1 MINFYICKKIE
12 YLNMKMLKI
21 TGFILALVLLTP
33 ACNKNDD
40 PPTDP
45 TDCDWDFLLE
55 ESQGI
60 ADHLSVSSAYWVFGN
75 EWNLHG
81 AEVNYHLTEAHGH
94 PDWISDIE
102 GTDVKWVLDVET
114 YLLDYENHDLY
125 PDIDQR
131 IDQLAA
137 LVAGKEDNI
146 SMFYVA
152 DEPYLNGK
160 QITRSMLEEAMDK
173 LKTKIPGIPT
183 YITFTHNY
191 FSTEDLSGPG
201 TQPGSNRGIP
211 DNLDI
216 ISFDWYSNETDG
228 SSKRNIEELVRP
240 TVEKIKAMNPSIPI
254 LLTTEAYDGTLSD
267 DQLPEAIF
275 RYWDYACSEEQV
287 IGNDHFTWADNPTFQ
302 GITSLPK
309 AQAIVKALSKEVRLK
324 RSDMATDNKIPV
336 YEYLDSHDKSNN
348 RYEYRYDSWFWRNWT
363 TSCYNI
369 KEVKF
374 YIRPTGESLSND
386 LYLCY
391 VDKTEEVDRGYPF
404 IDHRLST
411 DATCNGENLARASKL
426 LGSIFISQE
435 AGTEPL
441 YEFITDVAGMD
452 HAYSTDKDE
461 YNGKDGYQIVNSGQP
476 IGYVYPAN

>member
-1 MINFYICKKIE
+1 M
-12 YLNMKMLKI
+12 
-21 TGFILALVLLTP
+21 
-33 ACNKNDD
+33 
-40 PPTDP
+40 
-45 TDCDWDFLLE
+45 
-55 ESQGI
+55 
-60 ADHLSVSSAYWVFGN
+60 
-75 EWNLHG
+75 
-81 AEVNYHLTEAHGH
+81 
-94 PDWISDIE
+94 
-102 GTDVKWVLDVET
+102 
-114 YLLDYENHDLY
+114 
-125 PDIDQR
+125 
-131 IDQLAA
+131 
-137 LVAGKEDNI
+137 
-146 SMFYVA
+146 
-152 DEPYLNGK
+152 
-160 QITRSMLEEAMDK
+160 
-173 LKTKIPGIPT
+173 
-183 YITFTHNY
+183 
-191 FSTEDLSGPG
+191 
-201 TQPGSNRGIP
+201 
-211 DNLDI
+211 
-216 ISFDWYSNETDG
+216 
-228 SSKRNIEELVRP
+228 
-240 TVEKIKAMNPSIPI
+240 
-254 LLTTEAYDGTLSD
+254 
-267 DQLPEAIF
+267 
-275 RYWDYACSEEQV
+275 
-287 IGNDHFTWADNPTFQ
+287 
-302 GITSLPK
+302 PK